1 MKRYIHRLILY
12 NYNIYFYDIYDGLLR
27 YIVKVSDQD
36 GGEDAE
42 EEEEAI
48 SWFLDGAATSTNGAA
63 DTDPDAV
70 EGEGDEPAVNYND
83 ASYSADRSNG
93 AGCEVI
99 DTQPLVLEILNLFQR
114 QCDAVET
121 TPPSTTEPDTTP
133 NTLGHNYDLPAIA
146 TDTDGN
152 VVTDPPATKRR
163 RVVQFG
169 LDDDL
174 DFNVTEYSQGRHT
187 GQSTNNSSS
196 SVTINSSSGN
206 GRVGSRGQV
215 SSSNYSSYIDMT
227 GDDPTDGQNY
237 DPNDIES
244 YDESSSSLYT
254 TKLTKEEE
262 ESILR
267 YKQVNE
273 LKVWFNNLLT
283 MDWVYEI
290 ELRSRAKVP
299 IISMTHRNRITCDIS
314 LGIQSKDTT
323 DIVMLFKNNSGIYF
337 TPLSTFLKVFLS
349 LYDLDQPFTGGLGSF
364 KLYGMVA
371 YILQNNTNTTT
382 TSSTSSTTTSSSSSS
397 SNRMSARTTPI
408 TSLGSALKTFLQY
421 YGDAKR
427 LNLNTSITINNT
439 TFSFAQTRLVK
450 QCQQLFQRTYS
461 ILTTKLPVKS
471 SLSAGNS
478 GMVSSNTSQD
488 TTNNKSNSIAKHR
501 ISNST
506 IGQILNAELL
516 QHRRDDSIKYC
527 RLSPPQ
533 KEEDKLEIAQVRV
546 RIMTTFIYM
555 YSICICMYISIY
567 IILCTIYIL
576 VYYLQYTIHYT
587 ILTNS
592 TQYVIYIENPE

>member
-1 MKRYIHRLILY
+1 MLY
-12 NYNIYFYDIYDGLLR
+12 YVI
-27 YIVKVSDQD
+27 KVSDQD
-36 GGEDAE
+36 GDDDGDDHE
-42 EEEEAI
+42 EEEEEETV
-48 SWFLDGAATSTNGAA
+48 SWFLDGAANTTS
-63 DTDPDAV
+63 TDPDAV
-70 EGEGDEPAVNYND
+70 EGDEPAVNYND
-83 ASYSADRSNG
+83 ASYTADRSNG

-114 QCDAVET
+114 QFDAAET
-121 TPPSTTEPDTTP
+121 IPPPTTEPG
-133 NTLGHNYDLPAIA
+133 NTLVGHNSDLPVAETA
-146 TDTDGN
+146 TDDNG
-152 VVTDPPATKRR
+152 VIDLPPAPKRR

-196 SVTINSSSGN
+196 SVAINSSSGN

-227 GDDPTDGQNY
+227 GDDPTEGQNY
-237 DPNDIES
+237 DPNDPNDLES
-244 YDESSSSLYT
+244 YDETSSSLYT
-254 TKLTKEEE
+254 TKLTKEE

-299 IISMTHRNRITCDIS
+299 IISMTHRNRVTCDIS

-323 DIVMLFKNNSGIYF
+323 DIVMLFKNNSGLYF

-371 YILQNNTNTTT
+371 YILQNNTTNATTSTSTST
-382 TSSTSSTTTSSSSSS
+382 TSSTTYSNNNSSSS
-397 SNRMSARTTPI
+397 SNSRSRTTPI

-421 YGDAKR
+421 YGDSKR

-450 QCQQLFQRTYS
+450 QCQQLFQRTFS

-471 SLSAGNS
+471 SLSTGNS
-478 GMVSSNTSQD
+478 GVVSSSNTGQD
-488 TTNNKSNSIAKHR
+488 NTANSSSNIAKHR

-516 QHRRDDSIKYC
+516 QHKRDDSIKYC

-533 KEEDKLEIAQVRV
+533 REEDKLEIAQVRV
-546 RIMTTFIYM
+546 RIMTTA
-555 YSICICMYISIY
+555 
-567 IILCTIYIL
+567 III
-576 VYYLQYTIHYT
+576 
-587 ILTNS
+587 
-592 TQYVIYIENPE
+592 